1 MTAVTLYAVFADL
14 AEAQRI
20 GRQMVEE
27 QLAACVNILQPCR
40 SIYRWEGA
48 IETASEVPA
57 LFKTTL
63 EMSDRI
69 IERITELHSYSN
81 PALAIWPITKH
92 PSFMPIGSRKASKGN
107 ILPVEKCP
115 LLLDF
120 LRSARE

>member
-14 AEAQRI
+14 AEAQRL

-27 QLAACVNILQPCR
+27 HLAACVNILQPCR

-63 EMSDRI
+63 DAADRL

-81 PALAIWPITKH
+81 PALAIWPITK
-92 PSFMPIGSRKASKGN
+92 
-107 ILPVEKCP
+107 LPFAYADWVEE
-115 LLLDF
+115 
-120 LRSARE
+120 SVSG